1 MRTLDPHPS
10 LISAPQARSKL
21 SISAHGIFARTGFS
35 KMACSVLRC
44 LAVIMHY
51 LLHVCRTPMFQQREL
66 VFSSAPLAPN
76 ATLQARLKAGA
87 RYERTL

>member
-1 MRTLDPHPS
+1 
-10 LISAPQARSKL
+10 
-21 SISAHGIFARTGFS
+21 
-35 KMACSVLRC
+35 MACSVLRC

-76 ATLQARLKAGA
+76 ATRQARPTSGA
-87 RYERTL
+87 TKERSLLAVACTRLFGPRRYGFTALPSRMAWGNTNWPLCA